1 MRVLYFFVR
10 GKMKYKI
17 LIVDDDFAIRTSL
30 ELLLSQA
37 GYLVFEAPLPEKAL
51 SILQS
56 EHIDLVIMDMNYS
69 RATTGDEGL
78 ALLQEIRNT
87 YLHLPVILITAWGS
101 IELAVQGMKLGA
113 SDFITKPWDNDL
125 LVRAVNTVLMLSENP
140 TRFDLSR
147 ETLDKMYNFQKIIG
161 RDPQLLNVLETV
173 GRVARTDASVLI
185 EGESGTGKEL
195 IAEAIHYNS
204 LRAEKPFIKVN
215 LGGIPASL
223 FESEMFGHVKGAFT
237 GASQNRKGRFE
248 LADGGT
254 IFLDEV
260 GELTMSSQ
268 VKLLRVLQEGSFE
281 VLGSSLTRRV
291 DVRVISATNRNLAE
305 MVRDGE
311 FREDLYYRLNL
322 IKLLVPPLRERRGD
336 IAILI
341 DSFFARFRQKYNRLQ
356 SALSPEAKKWLC
368 KQDFAGNVRELKNL
382 LERLILITAHDLI
395 EIDDIDFL
403 NQDLKQSD
411 RNELPPVGSMT
422 LEQIEISMIQ
432 KALKHYNHNITQA
445 ARSLGMSRAALYRR
459 LEKYKITHETQA

>member
-1 MRVLYFFVR
+1 
-10 GKMKYKI
+10 MKYKI

-30 ELLLSQA
+30 ELLLSRA
-37 GYLVFEAPLPEKAL
+37 GYTIFLAPLPQEAL
-51 SILQS
+51 SILQG
-56 EHIDLVIMDMNYS
+56 ENIDLVIMDMNYS

-78 ALLQEIRNT
+78 ALLEEIRRI
-87 YLHLPVILITAWGS
+87 YPRLPVILITAWGS

-125 LVRAVNTVLMLSENP
+125 LVRAVKTALMLYENP
-140 TRFDLSR
+140 ARHDLSR
-147 ETLDKMYNFQKIIG
+147 ETLDKMYSFHKITG
-161 RDPQLLNVLETV
+161 KDPCLLNILETV
-173 GRVARTDASVLI
+173 GRVAKTDAPVLI

-195 IAEAIHYNS
+195 IAEAIHHNS
-204 LRAEKPFIKVN
+204 LRKDKSFIKVN
-215 LGGIPASL
+215 LGGIPGPL

-260 GELTMSSQ
+260 GELAVSSQ

-281 VLGSSLTRRV
+281 VLGSSQTRRV

-305 MVRDGE
+305 MVIAGG

-322 IKLLVPPLRERRGD
+322 IRLQIPPLRERRSD
-336 IAILI
+336 IALLL
-341 DSFFARFRQKYNRLQ
+341 DNLFAEFRQKHNR
-356 SALSPEAKKWLC
+356 PEATLSAAAKSWLC
-368 KQDFAGNVRELKNL
+368 KQEFPGNVRELKNL
-382 LERLILITAHDLI
+382 LERLILISPHNII
-395 EIDDIDFL
+395 EIDDIEFL
-403 NQDLKQSD
+403 NHNQRQTGK
-411 RNELPPVGSMT
+411 NELPAVGSMT
-422 LEQIEISMIQ
+422 LEQIEVSMIK

-459 LEKYKITHETQA
+459 LEKYQLNHEA

>member
-1 MRVLYFFVR
+1 
-10 GKMKYKI
+10 MKYKI

-30 ELLLSQA
+30 ELLLSRA
-37 GYLVFEAPLPEKAL
+37 GYTIYLAPLPEEAL

-56 EHIDLVIMDMNYS
+56 ENIDLVIMDMNYS

-78 ALLQEIRNT
+78 ALLAEIRRM
-87 YLHLPVILITAWGS
+87 YPRLPVILITAWGS

-125 LVRAVNTVLMLSENP
+125 LVRAVKTALMLSENP
-140 TRFDLSR
+140 ARYDLSR
-147 ETLDKMYNFQKIIG
+147 ETLDKLYNFQKIIG
-161 RDPQLLNVLETV
+161 KDPHLLNILETV
-173 GRVARTDASVLI
+173 GRVAKTDAPVLI

-195 IAEAIHYNS
+195 IAEAIHHNS
-204 LRAEKPFIKVN
+204 LRKDKPFIKVN
-215 LGGIPASL
+215 LGGIPGSL

-260 GELTMSSQ
+260 GELAVSSQ

-281 VLGSSLTRRV
+281 VLGSSQTRRV

-305 MVRDGE
+305 MVIEGE

-322 IKLLVPPLRERRGD
+322 IRLQIPPLRERRSD
-336 IAILI
+336 IAFLL
-341 DSFFARFRQKYNRLQ
+341 DSFFAEFRQKHNRPQATL
-356 SALSPEAKKWLC
+356 SAAAKSLLC
-368 KQDFAGNVRELKNL
+368 KQEFPGNVRELKNL
-382 LERLILITAHDLI
+382 LERLILVTPHNTI
-395 EIDDIDFL
+395 EIDDFEFL
-403 NQDLKQSD
+403 NSD
-411 RNELPPVGSMT
+411 QRQTGKNELPPVGSMT
-422 LEQIEISMIQ
+422 LEQIEVSMIK

-459 LEKYKITHETQA
+459 LEKYKITHEA

>member
-1 MRVLYFFVR
+1 
-10 GKMKYKI
+10 MKYKI

-30 ELLLSQA
+30 ELLLSHA
-37 GYLVFEAPLPEKAL
+37 GYTIYLAPLPQEAL

-56 EHIDLVIMDMNYS
+56 ENIDLVIMDMNYS

-78 ALLQEIRNT
+78 ALLAEIRRL
-87 YLHLPVILITAWGS
+87 YQRLPVILITAWGS

-113 SDFITKPWDNDL
+113 SDFISKPWDNDL
-125 LVRAVNTVLMLSENP
+125 LVRAVKTALMLSENP
-140 TRFDLSR
+140 ARHDLSR
-147 ETLDKMYNFQKIIG
+147 ETLDKLYNFQKITG
-161 RDPQLLNVLETV
+161 KDPRLLNILETV
-173 GRVARTDASVLI
+173 GRVAKTDAPVLI

-215 LGGIPASL
+215 LGGIPGSL

-260 GELTMSSQ
+260 GELSMSSQ

-281 VLGSSLTRRV
+281 VLGSSQTRRV

-305 MVRDGE
+305 MVIESE

-322 IKLLVPPLRERRGD
+322 IRLQIPPLRERRSD
-336 IAILI
+336 IAILL
-341 DSFFARFRQKYNRLQ
+341 DSFFTEFRQKHNRPQ
-356 SALSPEAKKWLC
+356 AALSAAAKSWLC
-368 KQDFAGNVRELKNL
+368 KQDFPGNVRELKNL
-382 LERLILITAHDLI
+382 LERLILVTPHNTI
-395 EIDDIDFL
+395 EINDFEFV
-403 NQDLKQSD
+403 NRDQRQTSK
-411 RNELPPVGSMT
+411 NELPPVGSMT
-422 LEQIEISMIQ
+422 LEQIEISMIK
-432 KALKHYNHNITQA
+432 KALKHYDHNITQA

-459 LEKYKITHETQA
+459 LEKYKITHEAQA